1 MQSITVESLVEDR
14 TGQLKSAKQLL
25 KEGLLPF
32 IPEEGCVIFEKTES
46 KGILLLARDVACL
59 GKVVKVFCKSFF
71 YKNAVVVFC
80 YDSITG
86 AKKSLVLPVEAFK
99 K

>member
-59 GKVVKVFCKSFF
+59 GKVVKVF
-71 YKNAVVVFC
+71 
-80 YDSITG
+80 ITG